1 MGFKNGGARAVEL
14 GFFGARGTAFG
25 RGGGLGFEG
34 GGLDD
39 CVCGGDGAGWR
50 GGHGRRGRAMGDG
63 RLYADKVVM
72 RWDLRKW
79 GENAANL

>member
-1 MGFKNGGARAVEL
+1 MVRP
-14 GFFGARGTAFG
+14 FGA
-25 RGGGLGFEG
+25 
-34 GGLDD
+34 
-39 CVCGGDGAGWR
+39 GAGWASKEEGSMIVSAGETAR
-50 GGHGRRGRAMGDG
+50 DGEEAMGGLEGRAMGDG